1 MQTTKEVI
9 IFTDGACSGN
19 PGPGGWGAV
28 IYTGNKVDELS
39 GFEINTTNNKKYKA
53 GTNRLNLF
61 SKNFIKSNL
70 FCSCISIKI
79 KFAIT

>member
-1 MQTTKEVI
+1 MHTTQEVI

-39 GFEINTTNNKKYKA
+39 GFEINTTNNKKYK
-53 GTNRLNLF
+53 GRLIGVDSSTDIAL
-61 SKNFIKSNL
+61 L
-70 FCSCISIKI
+70 KI
-79 KFAIT
+79 KEIT